1 MVRTEN
7 NIPVIIKY
15 PFWQMTGENAKAVYA
30 CLNFSEAYCPEQ
42 LEKRAICIDGDCG
55 EVIGRLLKSK

>member
-1 MVRTEN
+1 MISGN
-7 NIPVIIKY
+7 P
-15 PFWQMTGENAKAVYA
+15 KAVYA

-55 EVIGRLLKSK
+55 DVIGRLLESK